1 MATSMPILGTTGSLL
16 VQAPVLRS
24 IVAIRGV
31 DTDKPLDVLE
41 ARQRATHKRIKP
53 GLIRIVHGAVHCGEW
68 GELYACPDAVA
79 HVSIVIKLSTV
90 DRKPVFLID
99 RLADMPRD
107 DTHWIMEVSFF
118 GSEPPNPISLK
129 IKARV
134 GPSVKSIFTSGPMR
148 AHNQVIQHAFGAD
161 VEIEKAMQFV
171 ELEVEVNEHERE

>member
-129 IKARV
+129 IKLQGEGLGYCYCCNRPTPGHTATETKRQKHLYQW
-134 GPSVKSIFTSGPMR
+134 P
-148 AHNQVIQHAFGAD
+148 
-161 VEIEKAMQFV
+161 
-171 ELEVEVNEHERE
+171 NESA